1 MNMPAVKNTPHDK
14 GVTDDNGDAGNSTPD
29 GNGMKPATES
39 GDSLVTLR
47 ETAYKQ
53 FMSGLLRREFRPGR
67 LISQR
72 EIARVTGSSLASV
85 REALKRLEGE
95 RIVELLPKRG
105 ILIREVRQKD
115 IAEAY
120 DARMLIENHAI
131 GSYIK
136 SCSPEDIDRFIRDTQ
151 AVVDAKPTSS
161 EDQLAQLDNR
171 IRLDRELHRAIVAAL
186 DNTPL
191 ADAHA
196 KIETTMLLARLNLP
210 PLFHSRGPAF
220 DEHLILLE
228 ALRKG
233 DIKEARSALRQHL
246 VQARERAMQ
255 STEP

>member
-1 MNMPAVKNTPHDK
+1 MQKTKELQKSANEDDVGRHGMTDPAHTLD
-14 GVTDDNGDAGNSTPD
+14 S
-29 GNGMKPATES
+29 
-39 GDSLVTLR
+39 DSLVTLR
-47 ETAYKQ
+47 EAAYKE
-53 FMSGLLRREFRPGR
+53 FMNALLRREFRPGR

-72 EIARVTGSSLASV
+72 EIARVTGTSLASV

-120 DARMLIENHAI
+120 DARLLIENHAI
-131 GSYIK
+131 GIYARHCQADEI
-136 SCSPEDIDRFIRDTQ
+136 ERFIQETM
-151 AVVDAKPTSS
+151 AVVSAEPVSS
-161 EDQLAQLDNR
+161 EEQLAQLDLR
-171 IRLDRELHRAIVAAL
+171 IRLDKNLHRTIVAAL

-220 DEHLILLE
+220 KEHLVLLE
-228 ALRKG
+228 ALRER
-233 DIKEARSALRQHL
+233 DVKEARSALRQHL
-246 VQARERAMQ
+246 LQARERAMQ
-255 STEP
+255 SAEL

>member
-1 MNMPAVKNTPHDK
+1 MDTINEDHESSAL
-14 GVTDDNGDAGNSTPD
+14 GDAGVTTTTD
-29 GNGMKPATES
+29 S

-47 ETAYKQ
+47 ETAYKG
-53 FMSGLLRREFRPGR
+53 FMNALLRREFRPGR

-72 EIARVTGSSLASV
+72 EIARVTGNSLASV

-120 DARMLIENHAI
+120 DARLLIENHAI
-131 GSYIK
+131 GMYAK
-136 SCSPEDIDRFIRDTQ
+136 QCKPEEIERFIRESE
-151 AVVDAKPTSS
+151 AVVNADPISS
-161 EDQLAQLDNR
+161 EAQLEQLDFR

-220 DEHLILLE
+220 KEHLVLLE
-228 ALRKG
+228 ALQAG
-233 DIKEARSALRQHL
+233 DIKMARSALRQHL
-246 VQARERAMQ
+246 MQARERAMQ
-255 STEP
+255 SAEL

>member
-1 MNMPAVKNTPHDK
+1 MPAVENTPRDTKVQDEQNDAEDH
-14 GVTDDNGDAGNSTPD
+14 VADAGEI
-29 GNGMKPATES
+29 ES
-39 GDSLVTLR
+39 VADTGESLVTLR

-53 FMSGLLRREFRPGR
+53 FMNALLRREFRPGR

-72 EIARVTGSSLASV
+72 EIARVTGNSLASV

-120 DARMLIENHAI
+120 DARILIENHAI
-131 GSYIK
+131 GSYAK
-136 SCSPEDIDRFIRDTQ
+136 SCSTEEIDRFLRETE
-151 AVVDAKPTSS
+151 AVVSAKPTSS
-161 EDQLAQLDNR
+161 EDQLAQLDLR

-220 DEHLILLE
+220 KEHLVLLQ
-228 ALRKG
+228 ALREG
-233 DIKEARSALRQHL
+233 QVKEARTALRQHL
-246 VQARERAMQ
+246 LQARERAMQ
-255 STEP
+255 STEW